1 MRARQPAQACLR
13 HPSAHRATSWN
24 HPEGLRAT
32 RDDRKVAGGLSGGR
46 RLGHSWGQA
55 RARRGTMCGPLTDM
69 PEQGHPHGHAAGS
82 HAWTGDGSLKFFIIL
97 PLDLGSVS
105 QIQQDN
111 GIGARGPDPGL
122 TQGPT
127 YPRACDDF
135 SATCSSPPLP
145 AVVPQ
150 PGPGSRVPLG
160 KGGPCPTVP
169 PCSFGRPG
177 RSSRG
182 GGHSLKGKAGKVSCG
197 RALTGRAGGLGCGGG
212 T

>member
-1 MRARQPAQACLR
+1 MRARQLAQACLW

-46 RLGHSWGQA
+46 RLGHSQGQA
-55 RARRGTMCGPLTDM
+55 RARRGTTCGPLTDM

-82 HAWTGDGSLKFFIIL
+82 HAWTGDGSLRFFIIL

-111 GIGARGPDPGL
+111 GTGARGPDPGL
-122 TQGPT
+122 TQGPIS
-127 YPRACDDF
+127 PRAWDDF

-150 PGPGSRVPLG
+150 PGPGSSPLPSCPHLAAGSRWGRAVRAPRSPRVPLG
-160 KGGPCPTVP
+160 ARAAAEGEVVTV
-169 PCSFGRPG
+169 
-177 RSSRG
+177 
-182 GGHSLKGKAGKVSCG
+182 
-197 RALTGRAGGLGCGGG
+197 
-212 T
+212 